1 MLPAHTEISSE
12 SRTDLNAY
20 KPNLVGAP
28 PGNEYAFQITVSG
41 RGSDQVWKL
50 AGSVQNLERAYLTR
64 GESHAIKV
72 ILQSAA
78 WSNISQLEWFGHSH
92 LCSASLN
99 YLVAVWGM
107 LDQKNIVHG
116 KESKWICN
124 GHTTRWMDTVLS
136 SKWAENFPSFAIAS
150 HPHPKYK
157 QSAVETFSTSQ
168 EITCIFPSL
177 QG

>member
-1 MLPAHTEISSE
+1 MVPAHTEISSE

-50 AGSVQNLERAYLTR
+50 GSVQNLERPYLTW

-78 WSNISQLEWFGHSH
+78 WSNISQLEWFGPSH

-99 YLVAVWGM
+99 YLVAVRGM